1 MGVISKEE
9 NPLEAGRYRNGRV
22 PSDFLGNAK
31 TTLLVSTKWTGLAS
45 HTYTQKYIYIL
56 RDSETIFT

>member
-9 NPLEAGRYRNGRV
+9 NLLEAGRYRNGRV
-22 PSDFLGNAK
+22 LSHFIGNAK

-45 HTYTQKYIYIL
+45 HTYTEKYIYIY
-56 RDSETIFT
+56 